1 MKTYKIISLKNQGIY
16 SEGETIR
23 IVTADKMFYSFFP
36 QSNKGY
42 DDQWNYIQIAEV
54 K

>member
-16 SEGETIR
+16 SEGEVIR
-23 IVTADKMFYSFFP
+23 TVTEDKLFYSFFP
-36 QSNKGY
+36 SSDKGY
-42 DDQWNYIQIAEV
+42 DEQFNYVQIIEV